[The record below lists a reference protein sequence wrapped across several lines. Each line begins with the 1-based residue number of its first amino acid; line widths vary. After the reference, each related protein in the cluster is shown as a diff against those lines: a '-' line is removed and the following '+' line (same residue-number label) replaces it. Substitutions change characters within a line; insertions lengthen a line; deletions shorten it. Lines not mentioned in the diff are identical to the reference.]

1 MIYLLYGQPASGKTT
16 ISKRLADYIRFKPQ
30 GHDPLIID
38 GDDLREVFQNKNYS
52 KKGREDNIRK
62 ANTIATYFSKTDLGT
77 TVILALVNP
86 YEKIRQELIKDN
98 PLQVK
103 KILLKS
109 KRDLRKEYHVKDF
122 EDGTPDLILNTD
134 KDIEENLRELI
145 EFLDLQ

>member
-16 ISKRLADYIRFKPQ
+16 ISKRLSDYIRFKPE

-38 GDDLREVFQNKNYS
+38 GDHLRQVFQNKDYS
-52 KKGREDNIRK
+52 KKGRENNIRK
-62 ANTIATYFSKTDLGT
+62 ANTIATYFSKTDSGI
-77 TVILALVNP
+77 TVVLALVNP

-109 KRDLRKEYHVKDF
+109 KKRFKKRVPRERFRRGYARF
-122 EDGTPDLILNTD
+122 
-134 KDIEENLRELI
+134 NLKYR
-145 EFLDLQ
+145 

>member
-30 GHDPLIID
+30 GYDPLIID

-62 ANTIATYFSKTDLGT
+62 ANTIATYFSKTDSGT

-109 KRDLRKEYHVKDF
+109 KRDLRKEYHAKDF
-122 EDGTPDLILNTD
+122 EEGMPDLILNTD

-145 EFLDLQ
+145 EFLDL